1 MAYLK
6 LTNVNPS
13 YKEGAPIVFNLDYLQ
28 YFETYDV
35 YGANVRSTTMQGP
48 ADVPGFLS
56 VDDTTATLEEVVQ
69 FGEELNK
76 AITSAPS
83 GGVIKLHTTL
93 QITKWTYGLPEY

>member
-6 LTNVNPS
+6 LTNVDPS

-28 YFETYDV
+28 YFDTYDV
-35 YGANVRSTTMQGP
+35 YGANVTSTTMQGGGLG
-48 ADVPGFLS
+48 PGFLS
-56 VDDTTATLEEVVQ
+56 VDNNTVTQEEVIQ